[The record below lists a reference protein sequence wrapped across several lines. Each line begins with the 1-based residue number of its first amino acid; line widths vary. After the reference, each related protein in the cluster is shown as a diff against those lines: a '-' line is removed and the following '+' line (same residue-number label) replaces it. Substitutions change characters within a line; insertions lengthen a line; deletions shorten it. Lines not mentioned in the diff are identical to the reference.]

1 LGPTLIAALRGTKK
15 KEFERA
21 AEFERSKQPIKGTDK
36 LTRTF
41 PIAIPV
47 VRFFPN
53 AAKILSQ
60 GNNSV
65 VRSQR
70 NEKKREDREARRN
83 PTWQILDSC
92 ILRISK

>member
-1 LGPTLIAALRGTKK
+1 LRGTKK

-21 AEFERSKQPIKGTDK
+21 AEFERSEQPIKGTHK
-36 LTRTF
+36 VTRTF

-47 VRFFPN
+47 VRLFPN
-53 AAKILSQ
+53 TRQVLSQ

-65 VRSQR
+65 VRSQK
-70 NEKKREDREARRN
+70 NEKKGEDRVAGRD

-92 ILRISK
+92 ILRINK